1 MKPDTIIR
9 TIVLVIAL
17 VNQILTACGKGVI
30 PIEQETVNQ
39 LISAGFTVVTALV
52 AWWRNNS
59 FTLEAQRADE
69 YLQQLRDK
77 PIE

>member
-9 TIVLVIAL
+9 TIALVIAL
-17 VNQILTACGKGVI
+17 VNQILTACGKGII
-30 PIEQETVNQ
+30 PIEEETVNQ
-39 LISAGFTVVTALV
+39 LISAGFTVATALV

-69 YLQQLRDK
+69 YLQELKGR

>member
-17 VNQILTACGKGVI
+17 VNQILTACGKGII
-30 PIEQETVNQ
+30 PIEEETVNQ
-39 LISAGFTVVTALV
+39 LITAGFTVVTALA

-69 YLQQLRDK
+69 YLQELRDK

>member
-17 VNQILTACGKGVI
+17 VNQILTACGKGII